1 MIHQGDLK
9 MRKVLYLLAL
19 AFLFRLPA
27 SAQDLSRVDLFAGA
41 SFLHVTGPS
50 EPSLKVYGGVFSGA
64 YNVNHFISW
73 TGEFGIQSNAGPTG
87 GRAESYMFG
96 PKVALTLHKTG
107 RFLPFAQ
114 WIFGAM
120 HTSAAFNG
128 TPFNS
133 TDFAE
138 SAGVGLDVSVTRHLA
153 IRPVEAD
160 YLFMKQPIYDPSTGT
175 NDATFTEK
183 SFRYSGGIVFRF

>member
-1 MIHQGDLK
+1 MGDLK
-9 MRKVLYLLAL
+9 MRKALYLFSLVV
-19 AFLFRLPA
+19 LFYIPA

-41 SFLHVTGPS
+41 SFAHVTGPT
-50 EPSLKVYGGVFSGA
+50 EPSLKLYGAVFSGS
-64 YNVNHFISW
+64 YNINSFISW
-73 TGEFGIQSNAGPTG
+73 SGEFGVYPNGGTGG
-87 GRAESYMFG
+87 GRAETYLFG

-107 RFLPFAQ
+107 RFVPYAQ
-114 WIFGAM
+114 WLFGTV
-120 HTSAAFNG
+120 HTDAAFNG

-138 SAGVGLDVSVTRHLA
+138 SAGIGFDVIVTHRLA
-153 IRPVEAD
+153 IRPIEAD
-160 YLFMKQPIYDPSTGT
+160 YLYMKQPIFDPSTGT

>member
-1 MIHQGDLK
+1 
-9 MRKVLYLLAL
+9 MRKAILLLSL
-19 AFLFRLPA
+19 AFLFHVPA
-27 SAQDLSRVDLFAGA
+27 SAQDLSKVDLFAGA
-41 SFLHVTGPS
+41 SFIHVTGPS
-50 EPSLKVYGGVFSGA
+50 EPSLKVYGGVFSGT

-73 TGEFGIQSNAGPTG
+73 TGEFGIHTNTGPTG

-107 RFLPFAQ
+107 KIVPYAK

-120 HTSAAFNG
+120 HTDAAFNG

-138 SAGVGLDVSVTRHLA
+138 SAGIGLDVNVTRHLA
-153 IRPVEAD
+153 IRPIEAD

-183 SFRYSGGIVFRF
+183 SFHYSGGIVFRF